1 MYRTQLVATKGTVM
15 EQLNA
20 LSMGRKLILGAG
32 ALLLID
38 TFFHWQSVTVHGWAR
53 TARAAGTASGACCSA

>member
-32 ALLLID
+32 VLLLID
-38 TFFHWQSVTVHGWAR
+38 TFFHWQSVT
-53 TARAAGTASGACCSA
+53 